1 MAAQNLKVGCFFAS
15 PGLALFTLL
24 EETKLAMACKGVVN

>member
-1 MAAQNLKVGCFFAS
+1 MAAQSLKWAFFFAY
-15 PGLALFTLL
+15 LALFALL